1 MENQTSFVPLPQCHS
16 QQWPLVY
23 STLVLGPNGSSF
35 SSRQGRKC
43 PRTPYLKSEWGS
55 TLYFLAALGLCCG
68 TRALWCTAGGFSSCV
83 SGAQSLRGLWC
94 LSSLTRNW
102 TWVTCTG
109 RWILN
114 QGTLGKSLL
123 PHFLNLIWSCCH
135 SVTGHH
141 GLSHLMWRTDS
152 LEKTQMLGKIEGRRR
167 RGRQRMRW
175 LDGIANLRDTSLC
188 KLWELV
194 MDREAWCAAAHGIA
208 KSRTRLSDWTERL
221 SLLNWAPSPSLYWPC
236 WGRGGASFSLD

>member
-1 MENQTSFVPLPQCHS
+1 MSSKPLLEVWVGQH
-16 QQWPLVY
+16 
-23 STLVLGPNGSSF
+23 TLFFGCTGSLLRHTGSSVH
-35 SSRQGRKC
+35 C
-43 PRTPYLKSEWGS
+43 E
-55 TLYFLAALGLCCG
+55 
-68 TRALWCTAGGFSSCV
+68 GFSSCV

-102 TWVTCTG
+102 TWVTCIG

-123 PHFLNLIWSCCH
+123 PHLLNLTRSCCH

-152 LEKTQMLGKIEGRRR
+152 LEKPQMLGKIEGRRR

-175 LDGIANLRDTSLC
+175 LGGIANLRDTSLC

-208 KSRTRLSDWTERL
+208 KCRTRLSNWTERL
-221 SLLNWAPSPSLYWPC
+221 SLLNWAPSPSLYWTC